1 MKKLVLLSLM
11 SAFTSS
17 ASAAVV
23 SLDFEGISDQAPV
36 GNFYNGGAGVN
47 YGVEFSPDTLA
58 LIDQDAGG
66 IGNFANEPSP
76 NTVMFFLNSQNAI
89 LNYAAGFDTGISFFY
104 SSSLTASVNVYDDVN
119 GGGNLIASL
128 NLSPQNT
135 NNCSGDPTGVYCN
148 WSAVGVEFNGIAK
161 SVNFGG
167 TANRVG
173 FDNITFGSST
183 PVTSVPEPETYA
195 MLLAGLGLIG
205 FSAQRRK
212 ASQT

>member
-1 MKKLVLLSLM
+1 
-11 SAFTSS
+11 A
-17 ASAAVV
+17 
-23 SLDFEGISDQAPV
+23 DFDRYRLP
-36 GNFYNGGAGVN
+36 
-47 YGVEFSPDTLA
+47 FS
-58 LIDQDAGG
+58 
-66 IGNFANEPSP
+66 
-76 NTVMFFLNSQNAI
+76 
-89 LNYAAGFDTGISFFY
+89 FY

-119 GGGNLIASL
+119 GGGNLLASL

-135 NNCSGDPTGVYCN
+135 NNCSGDPTGLYCN

-205 FSAQRRK
+205 FSVRRRK
-212 ASQT
+212 ASQEYA